1 MPPAVV
7 AAAAVAAVAV
17 EVDGRGGPYGSMVWN
32 TTMAQN
38 GEFPQ
43 ISEFTK
49 SSIACICGTV
59 CGTADMGARCGDA
72 ICGEPGA
79 GAIGAICGACGACIT
94 GGT

>member
-1 MPPAVV
+1 MLDMTIPQ
-7 AAAAVAAVAV
+7 
-17 EVDGRGGPYGSMVWN
+17 YGYIIL
-32 TTMAQN
+32 MAKMDKD

-43 ISEFTK
+43 LSKFPK

-79 GAIGAICGACGACIT
+79 GAICGACGACIT